1 MISVLIVDDSVLV
14 RKVLNQ
20 FFKEDPRFNVV
31 GEADNG
37 LRAIVENRRLS
48 PDLIIMDINM
58 PVMNGIEATSQI
70 LENSSPAII
79 VFSTEDSADIMYKCL
94 EAGALDIIQKPNISG
109 MNASMLKNF
118 YDRVFLIAKKHK
130 EEKNSKSSSI
140 KFHNQDFPHYQHNK
154 YDILIIGA
162 STGGPAAIQTVLSKL
177 KKDFPVPILIT
188 QHIDS
193 FFDEQFTKWLNE
205 TTDIPVELARTGI
218 EPQNGHAYIAPANKH
233 LVMRNSHDKITLVLD
248 DSEPI
253 HFLKPAVDKMFL
265 SVASIYKEK
274 TLAVILTGM
283 GKDGAEGCVA
293 VKNSGGFT
301 IAEDES
307 SCVVFGMPK
316 AAIDEG
322 GACTVLPL
330 DKIAGF
336 IENVIGR

>member
-20 FFKEDPRFNVV
+20 FFKEDPRFEVV

-58 PVMNGIEATSQI
+58 PVMNGIEATAQI
-70 LENSSPAII
+70 MEASSPAII

-94 EAGALDIIQKPNISG
+94 EAGALDIIQKPNIAN
-109 MNASMLKNF
+109 MNASILKAF
-118 YDRVFLIAKKHK
+118 YDRVYIIANKHK
-130 EEKNSKSSSI
+130 LEKKKEQTSREFSTQSI
-140 KFHNQDFPHYQHNK
+140 AHFHHNK
-154 YDILIIGA
+154 YSILIIGA
-162 STGGPAAIQTVLSKL
+162 STGGPAAIQAVLSKL
-177 KKDFPVPILIT
+177 KKDFPLPILIT

-193 FFDEQFTKWLNE
+193 FFDEQFTKWLND
-205 TTDIPVELARTGI
+205 TTDLEVELAKTGTV
-218 EPQNGHAYIAPANKH
+218 PQKGHAYIAPANKH
-233 LVMRNSHDKITLVLD
+233 LVIRHSHDKITLVLD
-248 DSEPI
+248 DGEPV

-265 SVASIYKEK
+265 SVAEAYREK

-283 GKDGAEGCVA
+283 GKDGAKGCIA
-293 VKNSGGFT
+293 VKEAGGFT
-301 IAEDES
+301 IAEDEE

-322 GACTVLPL
+322 GVNTVLPL

-336 IENVIGR
+336 IESVLGK

>member
-20 FFKEDPRFNVV
+20 FFKEDPRFEVV
-31 GEADNG
+31 GEAENG

-58 PVMNGIEATSQI
+58 PVMNGIEATQQI
-70 LENSSPAII
+70 LENTNPAII

-94 EAGALDIIQKPNISG
+94 EAGALDIIQKPNIAS
-109 MNASMLKNF
+109 MNASMMKAF
-118 YDRVFLIAKKHK
+118 YERVYVIAKKHK
-130 EEKNSKSSSI
+130 EEKIPEHKSSQIPDQNISY
-140 KFHNQDFPHYQHNK
+140 HNNK

-162 STGGPAAIQTVLSKL
+162 STGGPAAIQTILSKL

-205 TTDIPVELARTGI
+205 TTDIEVELAKTGTV
-218 EPQNGHAYIAPANKH
+218 PQKGHAYIAPANKH
-233 LVMRNSHDKITLVLD
+233 LIMRNANNKITIVLD
-248 DSEPI
+248 DGEPV
-253 HFLKPAVDKMFL
+253 HFLKPAVDKMFF

-274 TLAVILTGM
+274 TLAIILTGM

-293 VKNSGGFT
+293 VKNMGGFT
-301 IAEDES
+301 IAEDET
-307 SCVVFGMPK
+307 SCIVFGMPK

-322 GACTVLPL
+322 GACSVLAL

-336 IENVIGR
+336 IEKIIAR

>member
-14 RKVLNQ
+14 RKVLTQ
-20 FFKEDPRFNVV
+20 FFKDDPRFKVV

-70 LENSSPAII
+70 LETSSPAII

-94 EAGALDIIQKPNISG
+94 EAGALDIIQKPNISS
-109 MNASMLKNF
+109 MNADLLKGF
-118 YDRVFLIAKKHK
+118 YERVYLIAKKHK
-130 EEKNSKSSSI
+130 EEKESESTSV
-140 KFHNQDFPHYQHNK
+140 KFPVQNLQYYHHNK

-177 KKDFPVPILIT
+177 KKDFPVPILVT

-193 FFDEQFTKWLNE
+193 FFDEQFTKWLND
-205 TTDIPVELARTGI
+205 TTDLPIELAKNGTV
-218 EPQNGHAYIAPANKH
+218 PQKGHVYIAPANKH
-233 LVMRNSHDKITLVLD
+233 LEVRNSHDKITLILD
-248 DSEPI
+248 DGEPV

-265 SVASIYKEK
+265 SVASVYKEK

-293 VKNSGGFT
+293 IKNSGGFT

-316 AAIDEG
+316 AAIDGG

-336 IENVIGR
+336 IETVIGK